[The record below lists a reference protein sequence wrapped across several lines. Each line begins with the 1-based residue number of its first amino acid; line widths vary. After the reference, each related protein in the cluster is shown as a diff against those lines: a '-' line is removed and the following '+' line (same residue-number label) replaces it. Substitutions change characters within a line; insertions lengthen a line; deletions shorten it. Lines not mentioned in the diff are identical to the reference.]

1 MGNILRTE
9 GREEYRGVQGE
20 AGAEQGEQRESWLT
34 VAGWRRGGPW
44 EFRVCPGSEFRGR
57 RWLS

>member
-20 AGAEQGEQRESWLT
+20 AGGEQGAGGLQGEDGGRGVRE
-34 VAGWRRGGPW
+34 
-44 EFRVCPGSEFRGR
+44 
-57 RWLS
+57 